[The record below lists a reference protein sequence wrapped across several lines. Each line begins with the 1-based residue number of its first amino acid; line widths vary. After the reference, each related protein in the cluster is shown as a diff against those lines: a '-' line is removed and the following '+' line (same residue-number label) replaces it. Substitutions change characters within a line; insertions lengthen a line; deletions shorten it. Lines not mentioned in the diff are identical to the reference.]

1 MYVYVYRPRVVD
13 AALLG
18 AGWVRA
24 AGTAGGRL
32 AAAMVPPVKY
42 YICSIYIYIH
52 THSREKKYTIY
63 I

>member
-42 YICSIYIYIH
+42 YICSIYIYI
-52 THSREKKYTIY
+52 YTY
-63 I
+63 T